1 MKDTAKSPNYLM
13 TIVASLVVTA
23 VCVGIAYSM
32 KKSPPV
38 MAIAG
43 VVGFAVSML
52 ALVSRSAVDDSKRAL
67 VESGVN
73 KKLQEARSAIALDRL
88 DKAEPLLKQVLE
100 STSALGKSHTSRLTA
115 QSSLATLYMKQSK
128 HSLARELLVQRTEI
142 YEGAAELGADAI
154 EPVLDLVETELALN
168 NADAA
173 LTQVKRVLPTLEK
186 AGDMNLVRALSLQV
200 RALRAKG
207 QNQESLPILQRIKA
221 FRQKLNGDFDVR
233 VIRTSLE
240 LGRTYAQEK
249 QLPEA
254 MESYKDV
261 LVRLSKSEQSF
272 RMLEVEA
279 LLEMAQVCLE
289 AGQLKNVEPLC
300 LNAFKVL
307 QQFVG
312 PDNGLLDKL
321 FKLYQDC
328 LQKQGLPLVDNDF
341 FYLFSRDADTVR
353 DLLKQNVDWLQQKDK
368 SGWTP
373 LHWCCFLKRD
383 ELLKWMIRNG
393 SKLES
398 GDAGTMSPIHVA
410 AAWYKMSGISA
421 MIEAG
426 CPVDIVGPNGWT
438 PMLFAASMGK
448 QETVEQLIIRGAD
461 VNHKDSL
468 GRTALHLAAQNGFA
482 DIALVL
488 LEKGC
493 ERNLPE
499 TKFGRTP
506 LHLAAQYGQGAVV
519 NLLVNNQADLSAKD
533 SSGKTA
539 SQLAEA
545 AGHSLLVQAI
555 RFQENLAKE
564 PAK

>member
-1 MKDTAKSPNYLM
+1 MKDKTKSPNYLM
-13 TIVASLVVTA
+13 AIIVSLIVTA
-23 VCVGIAYSM
+23 VCVGVSFSL

-43 VVGFAVSML
+43 VIGFALSML
-52 ALVSRSAVDDSKRAL
+52 IMVSRSAVDDSKRAL
-67 VESGVN
+67 VEAGVN
-73 KKLQEARSAIALDRL
+73 KKLQEARSAIALDRME
-88 DKAEPLLKQVLE
+88 KAEPLLKQVLE
-100 STSALGKSHTSRLTA
+100 STSSLGKSHPSRLQA
-115 QSSLATLYMKQSK
+115 LSSLATLYMKQRK
-128 HSLARELLVQRTEI
+128 YSLAKEVLVQRTEI
-142 YEGAAELGADAI
+142 YDGAGDLSLDAI
-154 EPVLDLVETELALN
+154 EPVLDLVETELNLN
-168 NADAA
+168 NAAGA
-173 LTQVKRVLPTLEK
+173 LTQVKRTFPALEK
-186 AGDMNLVRALSLQV
+186 IGDLSLVRALSLQV
-200 RALRAKG
+200 RALRAQG
-207 QNQESLPILQRIKA
+207 QNQESLPILQRIKT
-221 FRQKLNGDFDVR
+221 FRQKLIGDFDIR
-233 VIRTSLE
+233 VICTSLE
-240 LGRTYAQEK
+240 LGRTYAHEK

-254 MESYKDV
+254 LESYKDV

-272 RMLEVEA
+272 RNIEVEA
-279 LLEMAQVCLE
+279 LLEMAQVCLD
-289 AGQLKNVEPLC
+289 AGQIKNVEPLC

-307 QQFVG
+307 QQHVG

-353 DLLKQNVDWLQQKDK
+353 DLLKQNVDWLLQKDK

-398 GDAGTMSPIHVA
+398 GEAGAMEPIHVA

-426 CPVDIVGPNGWT
+426 CAVDIVGPNGWT
-438 PMLFAASMGK
+438 PLLFAASVGK
-448 QETVEQLIIRGAD
+448 QETVEQLIIRGAN

-468 GRTALHLAAQNGFA
+468 GRTALHLAAQNGYA
-482 DIALVL
+482 DIVLVL

-506 LHLAAQYGQGAVV
+506 LHLAAQYGHGSVV
-519 NLLVNNQADLSAKD
+519 NLLLNNQADLKAKD
-533 SSGKTA
+533 AAGKTA
-539 SQLAEA
+539 AQLAEE

-555 RFQENLAKE
+555 RFQENLSKD
-564 PAK
+564 PAA